1 MLINGSKYKDVLMTL
16 WLFLAMQSVF
26 NSREIKEND
35 TVYILRAYR
44 NSWTL
49 DRSFER
55 WALDARLWTMGSGR
69 WALLLTGEPI
79 F

>member
-49 DRSFER
+49 DRSFEL
-55 WALDARLWTMGSGR
+55 WTLDARLWTMGSGR